1 MMADT
6 QQLLDTMVSR
16 FNPSAAADMDEVFQ
30 YHIEDGGDYYLVI
43 KQQNCELASGEHDD
57 PSVSLT
63 LDSDTLAEIMSGET
77 DGMQAFMAGR
87 IKAGGN
93 MMLATRLNDLF
104 PIT

>member
-1 MMADT
+1 MADT

-16 FNPSAAADMDEVFQ
+16 FSPSAAADMDEVFQ

-43 KQQNCELASGEHDD
+43 KDQTCQLGNGEHDD

-63 LDSDTLAEIMSGET
+63 LDSDTLAEIMSGEL

-87 IKAGGN
+87 IKTTGN
-93 MMLATRLNDLF
+93 MMLAPRLTDLF
-104 PIT
+104 PIG

>member
-1 MMADT
+1 MANT

-16 FNPSAAADMDEVFQ
+16 FNPSAAGDMDEVFQ
-30 YHIEDGGDYYLVI
+30 YHIEGLDFYLVI
-43 KQQNCELASGEHDD
+43 DEQRCQLSEGEHDS

-63 LDSDTLAEIMSGET
+63 LDNATLAELLAGET

-87 IKAGGN
+87 IQAGGN

-104 PIT
+104 PL